1 MSWFSRFHGKLKRRG
16 LGEYNANPDYYN
28 AGSTGQM
35 PAPPPPADAVQD
47 FLDRLVDAL
56 RYMYDNTLLHVKPY
70 PFQQQV
76 TRNVTLVAGADTWLD
91 QYSKLPGRRA
101 FAIFNSHAAN
111 VVWESNTTIG
121 VAAMGTA
128 GQIDPKG
135 TISFPCGEAVDV
147 HVFSAAAGT
156 NITFYQFA

>member
-1 MSWFSRFHGKLKRRG
+1 MKRFFGALRRPGGG

-28 AGSTGQM
+28 SGSTGHVQ
-35 PAPPPPADAVQD
+35 PPPSQQDSIQD

-56 RYMYDNTLLHVKPY
+56 RYMFDNTLLHVKPY
-70 PFQQQV
+70 PFQQQT
-76 TRNVTLVAGADTWLD
+76 TRNFALAAGVDVWLD
-91 QYSKLPGRRA
+91 QYNKLQGRRA

-111 VVWESNTTIG
+111 VVWESHTNI
-121 VAAMGTA
+121 VAAGMGTA

-135 TISFPCGEAVDV
+135 TISFPCSESVDV

-156 NITFYQFA
+156 NVTFYQFA